1 MNSAVKI
8 FLVSLLML
16 ALCMA
21 GVYAEDFEIEEDPN
35 DIVVFDPTEEIELGN
50 VDTYLLDKRAEVG
63 EMRHLLLIGID
74 ARPGEKTGR
83 SDTMIIVTLDPDG
96 NVIKLTSIMRDLYV
110 EIPGRKNN
118 RINSAYVFGGP
129 ELLMETIEVNFGIHI
144 DYYIA
149 VNFSMLGSLIDS
161 IGGLTLNVEDSY
173 YMERIN
179 AVIKMDNKVLGIN
192 INDGLLTKPGEQLM
206 TGKQAQAYARYRYGT
221 ADGDFGR
228 TRRQREVIT
237 KIFDKLNDMTVIE
250 LMSLVMDNA
259 GNVYTNIPLDEL
271 ASYAPVLLAMKDAE
285 IRELRLPVDGGYESR
300 TVSGM
305 SVLVPDREKNM
316 RALMEFLGD

>member
-1 MNSAVKI
+1 MKSVIGKLFA
-8 FLVSLLML
+8 LLL
-16 ALCMA
+16 ALSLIITPVC
-21 GVYAEDFEIEEDPN
+21 AEDAETEQDPN
-35 DIVVFDPTEEIELGN
+35 DIVVYDPTEEVELDS
-50 VDTYLLDKRAEVG
+50 VDSFMLDKRAEVA

-74 ARPGEKTGR
+74 ARPGENTGR
-83 SDTMIIVTLDPDG
+83 ADTIIIVTIDPEG

-118 RINSAYVFGGP
+118 RINAAYVFGGA
-129 ELLMETIEVNFGIHI
+129 ELLMETIEVNFGIKV
-144 DYYIA
+144 DRYIA

-161 IGGLTLNVEDSY
+161 IGGLTLNVEDEY
-173 YMERIN
+173 YMERVN
-179 AVIKMDNKVLGIN
+179 AVIKMDNKVLGID
-192 INDGLLTKPGEQLM
+192 INDGLLTEPGEQLM

-228 TRRQREVIT
+228 TQRQREVVT
-237 KIFDKLNDMTVIE
+237 KIFDKLSEMTVIE

-259 GNVYTNIPLDEL
+259 GNVYTNIPIDEL
-271 ASYAPVLLAMKDAE
+271 ASYAPVLLSMHGAE
-285 IRELRLPVDGGYESR
+285 IKELRLPIDGGYKSQ

>member
-1 MNSAVKI
+1 MKSVIGKLFA
-8 FLVSLLML
+8 LLL
-16 ALCMA
+16 ALSLIITPVC
-21 GVYAEDFEIEEDPN
+21 AEDAETEQDPN
-35 DIVVFDPTEEIELGN
+35 DIVVYDPTEEVELDS
-50 VDTYLLDKRAEVG
+50 VDSFMLDKRAEVA

-74 ARPGEKTGR
+74 ARPGENTGR
-83 SDTMIIVTLDPDG
+83 ADTIIIVTIDPEG

-118 RINSAYVFGGP
+118 RINSAYVFGGA
-129 ELLMETIEVNFGIHI
+129 ELLMETIEVNFGIKV
-144 DYYIA
+144 DRYIA

-161 IGGLTLNVEDSY
+161 IGGLTLNVEDEY
-173 YMERIN
+173 YMERVN
-179 AVIKMDNKVLGIN
+179 AVIKMDNKVLGID
-192 INDGLLTKPGEQLM
+192 INDGLLTEPGEQLM

-228 TRRQREVIT
+228 TQRQREVVT
-237 KIFDKLNDMTVIE
+237 KIFDKLSEMTVIE

-259 GNVYTNIPLDEL
+259 GNVYTNIPIDEL
-271 ASYAPVLLAMKDAE
+271 ASYAPVLLSMHGAE
-285 IRELRLPVDGGYESR
+285 IKELRLPIDGGYKSQ